1 MPVDMATRRNFEKG
15 LQYKCALMHARVR
28 ENKVGFV
35 TFHVIIH
42 ENIQIERP
50 GRIRIF
56 ARAPMAAPARS
67 AITSRRTER

>member
-1 MPVDMATRRNFEKG
+1 
-15 LQYKCALMHARVR
+15 MHARVR

-56 ARAPMAAPARS
+56 ARAPMAAFDFQQGSEQVPG
-67 AITSRRTER
+67 